1 MNRKDIFSEGEFYH
15 LYNRGVEKRDIF
27 SSDADH
33 KRWLSILKHFNDET
47 PAEHVSKRLKFSDKN
62 SEVAPRN
69 FSEEKIALVDILAY
83 CLVPNHYHLL
93 VHERREGGIV
103 EFMRKIGTG
112 YTMYFNKKYE
122 RVGPLF
128 QGRFKS
134 SHVARNEYF
143 QYIPHYIHLN
153 ALDAL
158 SPGWKNRGNT
168 REDIRKIESY
178 TWSSAKSYLDP
189 TIKDEI
195 LNKEL
200 IREVFGEQKEYR
212 EQLAEMLSSKDSMF
226 SPQVKAGFL
235 I

>member
-1 MNRKDIFSEGEFYH
+1 MNRKEIFSEGEFYH

-27 SSDADH
+27 SNNADH
-33 KRWLSILKHFNDET
+33 RRWLSILEDFNDEA
-47 PAEHVSKRLKFSDKN
+47 PAEHISKRLN

-69 FSEEKIALVDILAY
+69 LDERKREEKTPLVDILAY

-93 VHERREGGIV
+93 VHERRGGGIV

-134 SHVARNEYF
+134 AHIVRSEYF

-158 SPGWKNRGNT
+158 SPGWKNRGGT
-168 REDIRKIESY
+168 PEDIQKIESY
-178 TWSSAKSYLDP
+178 SWSSAKAYLDP
-189 TIKDEI
+189 AVKDEI

-200 IREVFGEQKEYR
+200 VRDVFGEQKEYR
-212 EQLAEMLSSKDSMF
+212 EQLTEILSSKDNLV
-226 SPQVKAGFL
+226 PRCDLG